1 MAGEADYLIDRRRLK
16 ATLMRWRV
24 GAVLAVVVALLVV
37 VGRFDSLVGRQHV
50 SRLTVDGI
58 IFEDVKRDEALEDVA
73 DDDSARAL
81 IVRINSPGGTVV
93 GGEALYTR
101 LRQVARNKP
110 VVAVIGELGTSAA
123 YMTALGCD
131 RILAR
136 EGSLTGSIGV
146 ILQATDLTGLF
157 DKVGIKP
164 ETVKSSPLKAQ
175 PNPFETFTPEARAAT
190 RDVVLNMYEMF
201 VAMVG
206 ERRELA
212 GDRLKLVA
220 DGRVF
225 TGRQAVQNNLI
236 DDIGGEEEARLWLEE
251 AHSVA
256 RDLPTRDVAIRVE
269 SDSILDLVGGIIGK
283 GYFRE
288 GLTLDGLVAI
298 WQPGH

>member
-16 ATLMRWRV
+16 ANLMRWRV

-37 VGRFDSLVGRQHV
+37 VGRFDSLVERQHV

-146 ILQATDLTGLF
+146 ILQATDLTGLL

-164 ETVKSSPLKAQ
+164 ETVKSGPLKAQ
-175 PNPFETFTPEARAAT
+175 PNPFETFTPEARAVT
-190 RDVVLNMYEMF
+190 RDVVLNMYDMF

-206 ERRELA
+206 ERRELD

-236 DDIGGEEEARLWLEE
+236 DAIGGEEEARLWLEE
-251 AHSVA
+251 AHSVG

-269 SDSILDLVGGIIGK
+269 NESILDLVGGVIGK
-283 GYFRE
+283 SYFRE